1 MGDIL
6 KGRVVIVTGAGRG
19 IGRALALRCARE
31 GARVVVAEIDG
42 DTGATTAADIERR
55 GGAAL
60 AVSTD
65 VADGRSVAAMVE
77 ATIERFDRVDVL
89 VNNAGLIPTV
99 ARRSFDE
106 IPEVEWDRLMTVN
119 VKGSWLCC
127 KAVVPHMRRQEYGK
141 IVNISSNT
149 VLWGSPGLL
158 HYVSSKGAIVAFT
171 RSLARELG
179 PSGIRV
185 NTVAPGFTETE
196 GSHHEAS
203 EVTAR
208 NVSVRA
214 IPRVQRPED
223 LTGTVVF
230 LASADSD
237 FLTGQLIAVNGGSHM
252 H

>member
-1 MGDIL
+1 M
-6 KGRVVIVTGAGRG
+6 
-19 IGRALALRCARE
+19 
-31 GARVVVAEIDG
+31 AE
-42 DTGATTAADIERR
+42 AA
-55 GGAAL
+55 
-60 AVSTD
+60 
-65 VADGRSVAAMVE
+65 
-77 ATIERFDRVDVL
+77 IERFERVDVL
-89 VNNAGLIPTV
+89 VNNAGLIPNV

-106 IPEVEWDRLMTVN
+106 IPEVEWDRIMTVN
-119 VKGSWLCC
+119 VKGAWLCC
-127 KAVVPHMRRQEYGK
+127 KAVVPHMRRQAYGK

-185 NTVAPGFTETE
+185 NAVAPGFTETE
-196 GSHHEAS
+196 GSHHEAGD
-203 EVTAR
+203 VTAR
-208 NVSVRA
+208 NISARA
-214 IPRVQRPED
+214 IPRAQRPED
-223 LTGTVVF
+223 LSGTVIF